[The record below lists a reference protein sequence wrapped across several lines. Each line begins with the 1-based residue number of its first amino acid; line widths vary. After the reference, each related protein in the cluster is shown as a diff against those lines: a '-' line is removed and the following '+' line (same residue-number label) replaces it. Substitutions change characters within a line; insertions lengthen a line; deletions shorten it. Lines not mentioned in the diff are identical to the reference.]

1 MDQLDT
7 FISSIIDAKQLPGI
21 TEEAKIDLIAEMK
34 ERLLDLIDRAL
45 IEALPEDKVDALTA
59 LAENEATTDEELQQF
74 VVNSGVNVEEVTA
87 QTLAQFKD
95 LYLAPAQDTT
105 EA

>member
-74 VVNSGVNVEEVTA
+74 VANSGVNVEEVTA